1 MMLSWFDGAGFAP
14 QRQPRKR
21 PLSPAQRA
29 DRDAK
34 AAKKRKAR
42 AKIKAAR
49 RAARANR

>member
-1 MMLSWFDGAGFAP
+1 MMELNIFGERIQTW
-14 QRQPRKR
+14 KR

-42 AKIKAAR
+42 AKVKAGR